1 MLPRE
6 NKTVVIEEL
15 KPLLKG
21 GATWSSLFRIM
32 YYTRQYRYI
41 RIDQYKEIDPL
52 FAKICSKPKLQ
63 TLCDLGYFRGTDQVF
78 TATNKVMPVLQ
89 KAGFLTRFLP
99 AETEGTGGINALYN
113 TDVFIKTLK
122 VENYYTILFPNFTY
136 IEPDALLI
144 QKYGDKYKLTFLE
157 IESEKFGWDNY
168 LENKRENYL
177 KLASDLAFYD
187 FWTTASKILGLRIP
201 TKEQLKFSVTFVCS
215 LKRDFGNGFN
225 FKPHL

>member
-41 RIDQYKEIDPL
+41 RIDQYKLIDPL
-52 FAKICSKPKLQ
+52 FAKICTKPKLQ
-63 TLCDLGYFRGTDQVF
+63 TLVDLGYFRGNKVY

-89 KAGFLTRFLP
+89 KAGFQTRFLP
-99 AETEGTGGINALYN
+99 AETEGTGGINALKN
-113 TDVFIKTLK
+113 TEVFIKALQ
-122 VENYYTILFPNFTY
+122 VENYHTLLFPNFTY

-144 QKYGDKYKLTFLE
+144 QKYGEKYKLTFLE
-157 IESEKFGWDNY
+157 IESEKFAWDNY
-168 LENKRENYL
+168 LENKRDNYL
-177 KLASDLAFYD
+177 KLAKDIAFYD
-187 FWTTASKILGLRIP
+187 FWKEASKILGLRVP
-201 TKEQLKFSVTFVCS
+201 TKQELKFSVTFVCS
-215 LKRDFGNGFN
+215 LKRDFGKGFN
-225 FKPHL
+225 FKEHL